1 MKSIILLFANTPRE
15 VYKLSIGY
23 GTNIRQKTQHKECAQ
38 DQNWGEDVHDIV
50 CWSALFKHVKK
61 MLT

>member
-50 CWSALFKHVKK
+50 CWSRRS
-61 MLT
+61 